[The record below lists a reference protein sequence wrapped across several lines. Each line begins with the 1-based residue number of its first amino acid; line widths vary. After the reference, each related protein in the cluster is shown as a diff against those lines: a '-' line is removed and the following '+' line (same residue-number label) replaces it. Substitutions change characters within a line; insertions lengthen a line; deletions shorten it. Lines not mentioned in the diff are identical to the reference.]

1 MIPKKYR
8 VDGGEPDDGITGGQ
22 GRTARQL
29 RDGYVVFCGVL
40 VGICGMVGFV
50 LWLALR

>member
-1 MIPKKYR
+1 MVPKKYR
-8 VDGGEPDDGITGGQ
+8 VDGDDDGITGGQ

-40 VGICGMVGFV
+40 VGFCGTLVLV